1 MKRHSRV
8 TIKDVAR
15 RSGVSVATVSKVINN
30 RYGVAEKTHAK
41 VQAVID
47 ELGYET
53 SLVAQ
58 SLRSHRTN
66 IIGVLVTDLEPFTAE
81 LLKGAAKGMHDT
93 GYELVVYSA

>member
-15 RSGVSVATVSKVINN
+15 RADVSVATVSKVINN
-30 RYGVAEKTHAK
+30 RYGVAESTYAR
-41 VQAVID
+41 VQGVID

-58 SLRSHRTN
+58 SLRSHKTN
-66 IIGVLVTDLEPFTAE
+66 VIGILVVDIEPFSSE
-81 LLKGAAKGMHDT
+81 LL
-93 GYELVVYSA
+93 